1 MKKKLPALFLTLAL
15 LLSLCAC
22 GGAPSEAAKKNIP
35 NAPDNAEGVPETPPR
50 RSVKVGLICMG
61 DENGQGYDFARGR
74 NDAFVMLAADGID
87 VEWVEKWS
95 VSEGG
100 ECEDAN
106 RQLAEE
112 GCQIIFNS
120 FSGFEEYMLKAAPD
134 YPDVQFVACGG
145 QAAWRDALPNTH
157 NAFANIYEARY
168 LAGVVAGLKL
178 EELIA
183 DGEFAPQDAVI
194 GYVGAFDCAEV
205 VSGYA
210 AYFLGVRSVCPGAT
224 MKTLFV
230 NAWSDPDA
238 ERDAV
243 SALAGLGCT
252 LISQH
257 SDSPAVADAAQSAGL
272 LHTGYGHDMAFL
284 APSASLASARIDWS
298 VYFEYAI
305 RAIIDGGEL
314 EQDWSGGLDEYAVAL
329 TPLNRDLIADGAD
342 EKLDEVKAAIAD
354 GSLQVFDTSTFTVN
368 GETVTHA
375 FALDTDG
382 DSVADSEEAVFDGA
396 FHESYFQ
403 SAPYFTLNIDSIET
417 LN

>member
-1 MKKKLPALFLTLAL
+1 MKKKLPALFLALAL

-22 GGAPSEAAKKNIP
+22 GGAPSEGANKNIP

-50 RSVKVGLICMG
+50 RSVKVGLVCMG
-61 DENGQGYDFARGR
+61 DENGQGYGFAWGE

-87 VEWVEKWS
+87 VEWVEKWNAP
-95 VSEGG
+95 EGG
-100 ECEDAN
+100 ACEDAN
-106 RQLAEE
+106 RELAES
-112 GCQIIFNS
+112 GCQIIFNG
-120 FSGFEEYMLKAAPD
+120 FPVFEESMLKAAAD
-134 YPDVQFVACGG
+134 YPDVHFVACGG
-145 QAAWRDALPNTH
+145 QDAWRDGLPNTH

-168 LAGVVAGLKL
+168 LAGVVGGLKL

-183 DGEFAPQDAVI
+183 DGELMPQDAVI
-194 GYVGAFDCAEV
+194 GYVGAFDCAEA
-205 VSGYA
+205 VSSYS

-243 SALAGLGCT
+243 SALADLGCT

-257 SDSPAVADAAQSAGL
+257 SDSPAVAEAAQSAGL
-272 LHTGYGHDMAFL
+272 LHTGYGRDTTSL
-284 APSASLASARIDWS
+284 APSASLTSARIDWS
-298 VYFEYAI
+298 AYFEYAI
-305 RAIIDGGEL
+305 RAVVNGTEL
-314 EQDWSGGLDEYAVAL
+314 AQDWSGGLDEYAVAL
-329 TPLNRDLIADGAD
+329 TPLNRDLIADGTD

-368 GETVTHA
+368 GEAVTHA
-375 FALDTDG
+375 SAP
-382 DSVADSEEAVFDGA
+382 ADAEEAVFDGA

-403 SAPYFTLNIDSIET
+403 SAPYFALEVDGIDF
-417 LN
+417 NPHNN

>member
-1 MKKKLPALFLTLAL
+1 MKRKFPALFVTLAL

-22 GGAPSEAAKKNIP
+22 GGASPE
-35 NAPDNAEGVPETPPR
+35 NAEKNLGVVGRPPDSVDDADSVPDATPR
-50 RSVKVGLICMG
+50 RSVKVGLICAG
-61 DENGQGYDFARGR
+61 DENGQGYEFARGR

-87 VEWVEKWS
+87 VEWAEKWS

-100 ECEDAN
+100 ACEDAN
-106 RQLAEE
+106 RELAES
-112 GCQIIFNS
+112 GCQIIFNA
-120 FSGFEEYMLKAAPD
+120 FPGFEESMLKAAPD

-145 QAAWRDALPNTH
+145 QAARNDAFPNTH
-157 NAFANIYEARY
+157 NAFANVYEARY

-178 EELIA
+178 EERIA
-183 DGEFAPQDAVI
+183 DGELAPENAVI

-230 NAWSDPDA
+230 GAWSDPDA

-243 SALAGLGCT
+243 SALADLGCT

-272 LHTGYGHDMAFL
+272 LHTGYGHDTTSL
-284 APSASLASARIDWS
+284 APSASLTSARIDWS

-305 RAIIDGGEL
+305 RAIVNGAEL
-314 EQDWSGGLDEYAVAL
+314 EQDWSGGLDEYVVAL
-329 TPLNRDLIADGAD
+329 TPLNRDLIADGTD

-354 GSLQVFDTSTFTVN
+354 GSLQIFDASTFTVN

-375 FALDTDG
+375 FAPDG
-382 DSVADSEEAVFDGA
+382 AEEAVFDGA

-403 SAPYFTLNIDSIET
+403 SAPYFTLEVDGIEK
-417 LN
+417 LD